1 MKPKIDGARDRA
13 YRYLEELQQTADVRD
28 FFNDIIIKRFGE
40 LRQHFRLD
48 TAALARLSDAIKLK
62 STSPNALYRGLFI
75 QANSIFEIFVR
86 EFSSIVADNIA
97 SQASRYSQLPEAFR
111 HQHIALSGKILREI
125 NTGDLTLHR
134 VNFNN
139 LTSALGKCFS
149 DAENFSLASE
159 VFTLKIGNIT
169 PERLKDL
176 FEQLA
181 LPHPFRPGVGNN
193 GAIQKVLGEKS
204 KQTAANLAEKKLKEI
219 VRKRNLLVHGDS
231 DLAVERSDLN
241 ETFDFLKALI
251 SALGDL
257 PGSQAKL
264 P

>member
-28 FFNDIIIKRFGE
+28 FFNDIIIKRHGE
-40 LRQHFRLD
+40 LRQQFHHD
-48 TAALARLSDAIKLK
+48 TAALSRLSDAIKLK

-97 SQASRYSQLPEAFR
+97 SQASKYSQLPETFR

-134 VNFNN
+134 VNFKN

-149 DAENFSLASE
+149 DAEDFSLASE

-181 LPHPFRPGVGNN
+181 LPHPFKPGVGNN
-193 GAIQKVLGEKS
+193 GAIQKVLAEKS

-219 VRKRNLLVHGDS
+219 VKKRNLLVHGDS
-231 DLAVERSDLN
+231 DLAIERSDLN

-257 PGSQAKL
+257 PGSSAKL